1 MSEEFID
8 VSFMKRTEIV
18 QAIRN
23 SESLDNAVTL
33 MNGFAANGWLHLWDD
48 AKHPDGSSVQSQWR
62 ASQQAEIDR
71 LKGQRD
77 RLYEELKEARDE
89 VANQASAA
97 HELLPY
103 KPHRYEAYKNQLDRI
118 DAIIAE
124 IEAGK

>member
-1 MSEEFID
+1 MSCKCDLRTRAVGDGCRYCNPQHYIDILEDQTKDDSAEIEELISDID
-8 VSFMKRTEIV
+8 SYIKMTSQMSNEIV
-18 QAIRN
+18 
-23 SESLDNAVTL
+23 
-33 MNGFAANGWLHLWDD
+33 
-48 AKHPDGSSVQSQWR
+48 
-62 ASQQAEIDR
+62 SQQAEIDR

-103 KPHRYEAYKNQLDRI
+103 KPHRYEAYKDQLDRI
-118 DAIIAE
+118 DALIAE